1 MIITIIL
8 VVLFV
13 LGLYLS
19 RSYDFDTHMAGVLT
33 SIITGVLLILH
44 VAQISLASYEYH
56 KLAIKRTSIVETL
69 KESRTNSGV
78 IERAAITKDV
88 IKFNSYIAELKYKN
102 TTSFFDPYIDD
113 RIELMKPIK

>member
-19 RSYDFDTHMAGVLT
+19 RSSDIDIHLAGVLT
-33 SIITGVLLILH
+33 SVIIGLLLIVN
-44 VAQISLASYEYH
+44 VAEISLASYEYH
-56 KLAIKRTSIVETL
+56 KLATKRISIVETL

-88 IKFNSYIAELKYKN
+88 IKFNSYIAELKYEN
-102 TTSFFDPYIDD
+102 STFFFDPYIDD